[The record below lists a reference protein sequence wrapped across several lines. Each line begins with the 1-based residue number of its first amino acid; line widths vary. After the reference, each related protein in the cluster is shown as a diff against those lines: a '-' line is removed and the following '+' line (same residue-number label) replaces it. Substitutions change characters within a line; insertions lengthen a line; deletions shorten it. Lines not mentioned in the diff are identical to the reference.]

1 MLDSSSLKRDSI
13 RKLIDG
19 TGMTVTRP
27 VRRCQVLPGKWL
39 GLAGLL
45 TGYAGR
51 LRGRFAVVDWVTVFV
66 PNPVAATVYPFI
78 ERRCC

>member
-1 MLDSSSLKRDSI
+1 MPDSSSLERDSI

-27 VRRCQVLPGKWL
+27 VRRRQVLPGKWL
-39 GLAGLL
+39 GSAGLL

-66 PNPVAATVYPFI
+66 PNPVAATVYPF
-78 ERRCC
+78 